1 VRDLSQ
7 IEARVLAYWAGQEDM
22 VEVFAGGGD
31 PYNHMA
37 SQLYGRPVDRKNNPD
52 DKPAGM
58 VGKATVLG
66 CGYGMGWAKFQE
78 SLRVGFLGM
87 PGIIFDE
94 EFVAALDVDVD
105 RILSQKAN
113 RFTSYTVADM
123 ARDIKPKFIDEDT
136 HLVHC
141 AVTKAIIERYRKA
154 NSKIVDLWQ
163 ECNEALTHIKRRM
176 PVEIGSRPLVKTCA
190 EGIVLPNG
198 MILNYHDLRKSA
210 EGWEYMTKERGPMF
224 TKIYGGKMV
233 ENITQALARI
243 VIAHQKLE
251 LAAEFKI
258 ASSTHDEIVM
268 VVPRDK
274 AEYAMA
280 RMADVMDRS
289 PGWAPDLPLA
299 SEGGFHKSYGLC
311 DK

>member
-1 VRDLSQ
+1 
-7 IEARVLAYWAGQEDM
+7 
-22 VEVFAGGGD
+22 
-31 PYNHMA
+31 
-37 SQLYGRPVDRKNNPD
+37 
-52 DKPAGM
+52 
-58 VGKATVLG
+58 
-66 CGYGMGWAKFQE
+66 
-78 SLRVGFLGM
+78 
-87 PGIIFDE
+87 
-94 EFVAALDVDVD
+94 
-105 RILSQKAN
+105 
-113 RFTSYTVADM
+113 
-123 ARDIKPKFIDEDT
+123 
-136 HLVHC
+136 
-141 AVTKAIIERYRKA
+141 
-154 NSKIVDLWQ
+154 
-163 ECNEALTHIKRRM
+163 
-176 PVEIGSRPLVKTCA
+176 
-190 EGIVLPNG
+190 
-198 MILNYHDLRKSA
+198 
-210 EGWEYMTKERGPMF
+210 MF